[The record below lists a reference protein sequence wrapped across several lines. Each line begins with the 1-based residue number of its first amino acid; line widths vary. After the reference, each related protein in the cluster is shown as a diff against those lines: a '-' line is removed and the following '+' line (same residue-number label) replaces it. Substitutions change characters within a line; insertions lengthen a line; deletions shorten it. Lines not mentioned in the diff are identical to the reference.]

1 MWYRICRSWR
11 TIETVDFEVKELE
24 NETVLV
30 NKDVV
35 GGVEVI
41 LVVIY
46 KTISNFVVTGVVI
59 LIDIVDEAILI

>member
-1 MWYRICRSWR
+1 M
-11 TIETVDFEVKELE
+11 KELE